1 MQGNPGAILPIII
14 GLPLIGGLINGLFG
28 WKMSRQQV
36 YLVGTGV
43 ILTAFFLSVM
53 VFVRLASASGADA
66 DASFTYHMWDW
77 IVAGDYKFEFALMAD
92 HLSAVLLLVVTG
104 IGTLIH
110 LYSTSYMDH
119 DPGYARYFAYLNLFV
134 FSMLT
139 LVLGKN
145 LAMMFIGWEGVG
157 ACSYLLIGFW
167 FTDMQKAEAGQKAF
181 VVNRIGDFGFVIGLF
196 LLMAFIGT
204 VDYAELKTALSD
216 GQALLDNPAT
226 VTAIC
231 LLLFVGAC
239 GKSAQIPLYVWL
251 PDAMAGPT
259 PVSALIHAATMVTA
273 GVYMVARLSFLFAL
287 SPTASTVV
295 MIVGAIT
302 AFGAATIGLVQR
314 DIKGVLAYSTVSQ
327 LGYMFIGVGA
337 GAYAAGIF
345 HLFTHAFFKA
355 CLFLG
360 AGAVI
365 HALHHE
371 QDIFNMGGLKK
382 KLPIVRWT
390 FLISCTAIAGVPLTS
405 GFFSKDAILAE
416 TLMGE
421 AKAEELANYYERGFR
436 RQARIQLTNEARAKK
451 KLPGAAITPETLT
464 ARADQLRAGFIASVK
479 SLRVWHKVAFAL
491 GLLGAFLTA
500 FYMFRLYFITFHG
513 EYRGDPHVLEHAHD
527 ADWKMATALIVLAF
541 FAAVAGLTGLPYGHN
556 AHNLFF
562 HWLEP
567 SLARGE
573 HFVDIHMT
581 GALEWGLQG
590 LSAAVGGAGIFLAWK
605 LYKDGPS
612 EQSDALKARF
622 EGIHNALTN
631 KYWVDELYHAVIVT
645 PLRGISQ
652 VLFALVDRLT
662 IDMTMVRGPGYL
674 LLGLGEIGRRVQT
687 GEVQTYLVAL
697 VVGLAGLAWYLV

>member
-1 MQGNPGAILPIII
+1 MSGNVAAILPFILL
-14 GLPLIGGLINGLFG
+14 LPLVGGIVNGVFG
-28 WKMSRQQV
+28 KHLSRQVV
-36 YLVGTGV
+36 YGIANLVV
-43 ILTAFFLSVM
+43 FTAFLLSVM
-53 VFVRLASASGADA
+53 VFVGLSGEGHGEQ
-66 DASFTYHMWDW
+66 SVKVKLWDW
-77 IVAGDYKFEFALMAD
+77 IVAGDFRFEFALMAD
-92 HLSAVLLLVVTG
+92 HLSAIMLLVITG
-104 IGTLIH
+104 IGSLIH
-110 LYSTSYMDH
+110 LYSTSYMH
-119 DPGYARYFAYLNLFV
+119 EDPSYGRYFAYLNLFV

-139 LVLGKN
+139 LVLGAN

-196 LLMAFIGT
+196 LLLAFVGT
-204 VDYAELKTALSD
+204 VDYAELASALSD
-216 GQALLDNPAT
+216 GKAILDYPAT

-287 SPTASTVV
+287 SPVASTVIMV
-295 MIVGAIT
+295 VGALT
-302 AFGAATIGLVQR
+302 AFIAATIGLVQR

-337 GAYAAGIF
+337 GAYAAGVF

-365 HALHHE
+365 HAMHHE
-371 QDIFNMGGLKK
+371 QDIFKMGGLKA

-390 FLISCTAIAGVPLTS
+390 FLLSCLAISGFPGTS
-405 GFFSKDAILAE
+405 GFFSKDAVLAE
-416 TLMGE
+416 TLV
-421 AKAEELANYYERGFR
+421 AQPKSEELANYYERGFR
-436 RQARIQLTNEARAKK
+436 RHARIELSV
-451 KLPGAAITPETLT
+451 GADNAGDAGAITSTMLDKRTEE
-464 ARADQLRAGFIASVK
+464 LRAAFIKSVDD
-479 SLRVWHKVAFAL
+479 LQIWHTVAFVL
-491 GLLGAFLTA
+491 GLLGAFMTA

-513 EYRGDPHVLEHAHD
+513 EYRGDQHTWDHAHD

-541 FAAVAGLTGLPYGHN
+541 FAVVAGLFGLPYGHN
-556 AHNLFF
+556 AINLFF

-567 SLARGE
+567 SVARGE
-573 HFVDIHMT
+573 HFIEIAANMT
-581 GALEWGLQG
+581 SGLEIGLQA
-590 LSAAVGGAGIFLAWK
+590 LSAAVGISGIALAYW
-605 LYKDGPS
+605 LYGNGPG
-612 EQSDALKARF
+612 ERAAAMKARMAF
-622 EGIHNALTN
+622 MHRALTN
-631 KYWVDELYHAVIVT
+631 KYWVDELYAMVIVA

-652 VLFALVDRLT
+652 VLFALVDRLA
-662 IDMTMVRGPGYL
+662 IDMTMVRGPGYVL
-674 LLGLGEIGRRVQT
+674 MALGELGRRAQT
-687 GEVQTYLVAL
+687 GEVQTYLIGFVL
-697 VVGLAGLAWYLV
+697 GLCGLAFYLV